1 MIYQE
6 RSISIDNLEKFL
18 RSLDSDE
25 GIRVDNESGHI
36 FINKTSKIYCLNI
49 SNDGKDEFIYLN
61 SVKDAIDFLKSRITQ
76 TSKIVAY

>member
-1 MIYQE
+1 MTYQE
-6 RSISIDNLEKFL
+6 RSISIDDLEKFL

-36 FINKTSKIYCLNI
+36 FINKTSKRYCLNI
-49 SNDGKDEFIYLN
+49 SNDGKDEFIYIN